1 MVTVVIGAQWGDE
14 GKGKIVDLIAR
25 DFNYVVRFHGG
36 PNAGHTVR
44 VGERTLKLHHI
55 PSAVLRE
62 DCKLV
67 IANGVVVD
75 PQILLNEIAALR
87 GQGIELAGRLTV
99 SRDCHLILPYHRML
113 EGYFASLKDGNM
125 DTRSTGRGIGP
136 AHADKVQY
144 LGIKVGDL
152 YQPKVLEEK
161 LRVNLSAKESQI
173 TSGTAWERFLVRS
186 EQQRQVSEWAAEL
199 EPFVG
204 ETVGMLHTALDKGAR
219 ILMEG
224 AQGTFL
230 DVDHGFY
237 PFVTASNAVAG
248 AINAGAGIPP
258 RAISFIWGVA
268 KAYVTRVG
276 DSPFPTEIT
285 GRLAQTIQERG
296 GERGTTT
303 GRLRKV
309 GWFDAEM
316 VRAAAKLS
324 GFDALALTKIDVLS
338 KLPQLQLATGIR
350 AKGSYQDLS
359 YLTERNPEVLF
370 HAEPQYVNLEPWSE
384 DLTRIRSYAQLPWRV
399 TDYVEVVEQLTDVP
413 VRIVSVGPE
422 RDQTVFR

>member
-14 GKGKIVDLIAR
+14 GKGKIIDLLAR
-25 DFNYVVRFHGG
+25 DFDYVVRFHGG

-44 VGERTLKLHHI
+44 AGKRTLKLHHI

-75 PQILLNEIAALR
+75 PQILLGEIAALR
-87 GQGIELAGRLTV
+87 GQGIELAGRLVV
-99 SRDCHLILPYHRML
+99 SRDCHLILPYHRMV
-113 EGYFASLKDGNM
+113 EGYFASLKDGTM

-144 LGIKVGDL
+144 LGIKVADL
-152 YQPKVLEEK
+152 YQPKILEEK
-161 LRVNLSAKESQI
+161 LRVNLAAKQGVLGEQEEFRNLPSEF
-173 TSGTAWERFLVRS
+173 ER
-186 EQQRQVSEWAAEL
+186 WATEL
-199 EPFVG
+199 KPFAG
-204 ETVGMLHTALDKGAR
+204 ETVGMLHRALDKGAR

-230 DVDHGFY
+230 DVDRGFY

-370 HAEPQYVNLEPWSE
+370 HAEPQYV
-384 DLTRIRSYAQLPWRV
+384 
-399 TDYVEVVEQLTDVP
+399 
-413 VRIVSVGPE
+413 
-422 RDQTVFR
+422 

>member
-1 MVTVVIGAQWGDE
+1 MGVTVVVGAQWGDE
-14 GKGKIVDLIAR
+14 GKGKIVDLLAR
-25 DFNYVVRFHGG
+25 NFDYVVRFHGG
-36 PNAGHTVR
+36 PNAGHTVK

-62 DCKLV
+62 DCTLV

-75 PQILLNEIAALR
+75 PQILLGEIAALR
-87 GQGIELAGRLTV
+87 EQGIELQGRLV
-99 SRDCHLILPYHRML
+99 ISKDCHLILPYHRML
-113 EGYFASLKDGNM
+113 EGYFASLKEGKM

-136 AHADKVQY
+136 SHADKVQY
-144 LGIKVGDL
+144 LGIKVADL
-152 YQPKVLEEK
+152 FYDDLILREK
-161 LRVNLSAKESQI
+161 LRVNLAAKQAML
-173 TSGTAWERFLVRS
+173 G
-186 EQQRQVSEWAAEL
+186 EQEELRYLPYELGKWTAEL
-199 EPFVG
+199 APFVG
-204 ETVGMLHTALDKGAR
+204 ETVGMLHQALDKGAR

-285 GRLAQTIQERG
+285 GRIAQAIQERG

-338 KLPQLQLATGIR
+338 KLPQLQLATGTR
-350 AKGSYQDLS
+350 TKGSYQDLS
-359 YLTERNPEVLF
+359 YLMERNPEVLF
-370 HAEPQYVNLEPWSE
+370 HAEPQYVSFEPWQE
-384 DLTRIRSYAQLPWRV
+384 DLTKIRNFAKLPWRV
-399 TDYVEVVEQLTDVP
+399 TDYIEAVEQLTDVP

-422 RDQTVFR
+422 REQTIFR

>member
-14 GKGKIVDLIAR
+14 GKGKIIDLLAR
-25 DFNYVVRFHGG
+25 DFDYVVRFHGG

-44 VGERTLKLHHI
+44 VGKRTLKLHHI
-55 PSAVLRE
+55 PSAVLLE

-75 PQILLNEIAALR
+75 PQILLGEIAALR
-87 GQGIELAGRLTV
+87 GQGIELAGRLVV
-99 SRDCHLILPYHRML
+99 SRDCHLILPYHRMV
-113 EGYFASLKDGNM
+113 EGYFASLKDGTM

-144 LGIKVGDL
+144 LGIKVADL
-152 YQPKVLEEK
+152 YQPKILEEK
-161 LRVNLSAKESQI
+161 LRVNLAAKQGVLGEQEEFRNLPSEF
-173 TSGTAWERFLVRS
+173 ER
-186 EQQRQVSEWAAEL
+186 WATEL
-199 EPFVG
+199 EPFAG
-204 ETVGMLHTALDKGAR
+204 ETVGMLHRALDKGAR

-237 PFVTASNAVAG
+237 PFVTASNTVAG
-248 AINAGAGIPP
+248 AVNAGAGIPP

-285 GRLAQTIQERG
+285 GELARLIQEKG
-296 GERGTTT
+296 AERGTTT

-316 VRAAAKLS
+316 VRTAAKLS

-338 KLPQLQLATGIR
+338 KLPQLELATGIQ
-350 AKGSYQDLS
+350 AGGSHQTLS

-370 HAEPQYVNLEPWSE
+370 HAEPQYASFEPWSE
-384 DLTRIRSYAQLPWRV
+384 DLTKIRSYAKLPWRV

-422 RDQTVFR
+422 RDQTIFR

>member
-1 MVTVVIGAQWGDE
+1 MGVTVVIGTQWGDE
-14 GKGKIVDLIAR
+14 GKGKIVDLLAA
-25 DFNYVVRFHGG
+25 DFDFVVRFHGG
-36 PNAGHTVR
+36 SNAGHTVR

-62 DCKLV
+62 DCTLV

-75 PQILLNEIAALR
+75 PQILIKEIEDLHQ
-87 GQGIELAGRLTV
+87 QGIELAGRLIV
-99 SRDCHLILPYHRML
+99 SKDCHLILPYHRML
-113 EGYFASLKDGNM
+113 EGYFASLKEGKM
-125 DTRSTGRGIGP
+125 DTKSTGRGIGP
-136 AHADKVQY
+136 AHADKAQY

-152 YQPKVLEEK
+152 YRLPTLWEK
-161 LRVNLSAKESQI
+161 LRVNLAAKQAVL
-173 TSGTAWERFLVRS
+173 G
-186 EQQRQVSEWAAEL
+186 EQEELRDLPLEFGRWAAL
-199 EPFVG
+199 MEPFVG
-204 ETVGMLHTALDKGAR
+204 ETVGMLHHALDQGAR

-248 AINAGAGIPP
+248 AVNAGAGIPP
-258 RAISFIWGVA
+258 RAVSFVWGVA

-285 GRLAQTIQERG
+285 GRLAHTIQERG

-316 VRAAAKLS
+316 VRVAAKLS

-338 KLPQLQLATGIR
+338 KLPQLRLATGIR
-350 AKGSYQDLS
+350 DQGSDQDIS
-359 YLTERNPEVLF
+359 YLTERNPEVISA
-370 HAEPQYVNLEPWSE
+370 AEPQYASFEPWSE
-384 DLTRIRSYAQLPWRV
+384 DLTRIRSYAQLPWRAK
-399 TDYVEVVEQLTDVP
+399 DYIEVIEQLTDVP

-422 RDQTVFR
+422 REETIFR